1 MSAGDYYDLLGV
13 SADTSVDS
21 IKKAYRRLVMKLHPD
36 KTARLPEDKR
46 AEAEAMF
53 KRVSKAYDVLVDPD
67 ERAAYDRSVA

>member
-1 MSAGDYYDLLGV
+1 
-13 SADTSVDS
+13 
-21 IKKAYRRLVMKLHPD
+21 MKLHPD